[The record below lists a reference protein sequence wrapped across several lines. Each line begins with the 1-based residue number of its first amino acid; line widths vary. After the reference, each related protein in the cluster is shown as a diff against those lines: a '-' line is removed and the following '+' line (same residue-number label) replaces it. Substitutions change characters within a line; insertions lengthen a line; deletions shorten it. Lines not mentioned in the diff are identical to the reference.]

1 MEKYKYCNIGRARE
15 LSSGGREGKGRGE
28 VGGGRGRRGHSIAQ
42 KGEAAH
48 VKGMCSLRDTGIL
61 RSDKNRE
68 RTAYTCIMYI

>member
-15 LSSGGREGKGRGE
+15 LSSRGREGGREEKVREAGEGVDCIEGRDDARK
-28 VGGGRGRRGHSIAQ
+28 RGYFLRG
-42 KGEAAH
+42 
-48 VKGMCSLRDTGIL
+48 DTGML